1 MFLSTMQTVLF
12 TYCRYTY
19 QQGSKLLQT
28 EKKRELKVPVFLK
41 GQTYGQVDKGSTNS
55 SVRCIY
61 SVIVIFPQSYCLQS
75 DLDTRC

>member
-12 TYCRYTY
+12 TYCRYTN

-28 EKKRELKVPVFLK
+28 EQLEKRELKVPVFLK

-55 SVRCIY
+55 SVRCI
-61 SVIVIFPQSYCLQS
+61 
-75 DLDTRC
+75 